1 MQTKGMSNQSGGTF
15 IYCRISLDKSGELLG
30 VERQE
35 KECRE
40 RCEQNGWTV
49 TDVIVDNDLS
59 ATTGVLRPGFEDLL
73 ARNPERLVV
82 WHTDR
87 LARRIAD
94 LERVITLGIEI
105 HSVMGGGLDLSASSG
120 RLNARLL
127 TSVATFEGEHKAE
140 RQRAQ
145 QYQRIERGGAWWS
158 QRPFGYEMDRTHR
171 EDEAALLVRGYERML
186 SGTTRW
192 IDLSDMLNHAGALT
206 TKGNAWTPTTTAQ
219 LFRSPRNAAL
229 LTTAG
234 GTVQGDWLPIVGE
247 DTWKASLHLM
257 GDASMRGRG
266 QGTRKGLLSGIARC
280 AECGAT
286 VHLRTRRTEARGLLR
301 KIYGCDNGHASA
313 PVEWLDDQV
322 GKAIVRRL
330 LSPAGL
336 YVFSHAE
343 DAGESRTGALLK
355 AANLRAR
362 LAEVAD
368 SYADGEITREQ
379 LARASSRMRADLET
393 TEQEAQRTYLPTP
406 LGTING
412 PASAL
417 AAWRRDDMPLDER
430 RAIVLYLLESVEI
443 HRRIKGVRI
452 ATKHVTMNWRKW

>member
-1 MQTKGMSNQSGGTF
+1 MKTKGMSDQSGGTF

-40 RCEQNGWTV
+40 LCERNGWTV

-73 ARNPERLVV
+73 VRNPERIVA

-94 LERVITLGIEI
+94 LERVITLGVEV
-105 HSVMGGGLDLSASSG
+105 HSVMGGGLDLSGATG
-120 RLNARLL
+120 QMMARIL
-127 TSVATFEGEHKAE
+127 TAVAQGEVGHKGE

-145 QYQRIERGGAWWS
+145 QRQRVERGGAWWS

-171 EDEAALLVRGYERML
+171 EDEAALIARGYERML

-229 LTTAG
+229 LTTVG
-234 GTVQGDWLPIVGE
+234 GMVQGDWLPIVGE
-247 DTWKASLHLM
+247 DMWKASLHLM

-280 AECGAT
+280 AECEAT

-322 GKAIVRRL
+322 GRAIVRRL
-330 LSPAGL
+330 LSPAGM

-393 TEQEAQRTYLPTP
+393 TELEAQRIHLSTP
-406 LGTING
+406 LGTIDG

-430 RAIVLYLLESVEI
+430 RAVVLYLLESVEI
-443 HRRIKGVRI
+443 HRRVKGVPI
-452 ATKHVTMNWRKW
+452 ATKHVTMKWRKW

>member
-1 MQTKGMSNQSGGTF
+1 MRTKGMSNQSGGTF

-35 KECRE
+35 KTSRE
-40 RCEQNGWTV
+40 LCERMGWTV
-49 TDVIVDNDLS
+49 ADVIVDNDLS
-59 ATTGVLRPGFEDLL
+59 ATTGVRRPGFEDLL
-73 ARNPERLVV
+73 VRNPERIVV

-94 LERVITLGIEI
+94 LERVITLGVEI
-105 HSVMGGGLDLSASSG
+105 HSVMGGGLDLSGASG

-145 QYQRIERGGAWWS
+145 QYQRIERGGSWWS
-158 QRPFGYEMDRTHR
+158 QRPFGYEMDRTQR
-171 EDEAALLVRGYERML
+171 EDEAALIVRGYERML

-234 GTVQGDWLPIVGE
+234 GMVQGDWPPIVGE

-280 AECGAT
+280 AECEAT

-313 PVEWLDDQV
+313 PAEWLDDQV

-330 LSPAGL
+330 LSPAGI
-336 YVFSHAE
+336 YAFSHAE
-343 DAGESRTGALLK
+343 SAGEDRTGAVLK
-355 AANLRAR
+355 AASLRAQ
-362 LAEVAD
+362 LDDVAD
-368 SYADGEITREQ
+368 AFATGEITREQ
-379 LARASSRMRADLET
+379 LARASSRLRADLET
-393 TEQEAQRTYLPTP
+393 AEQEAQRTYLPTP
-406 LGTING
+406 LGTIDG

-430 RAIVLYLLESVEI
+430 RAVVLYLLKSVEI
-443 HRRIKGVRI
+443 HRRVKGVPI
-452 ATKHVTMNWRKW
+452 ATKHVTMKWRKW

>member
-1 MQTKGMSNQSGGTF
+1 MQTKGVSNQSGGTF

-35 KECRE
+35 KTSRE
-40 RCEQNGWTV
+40 LCERMGWTV

-73 ARNPERLVV
+73 MRNPERIVV

-105 HSVMGGGLDLSASSG
+105 HSVMGGGLDLSGASG

-171 EDEAALLVRGYERML
+171 EDEAALIVRGYERML

-192 IDLSDMLNHAGALT
+192 IDLSDMLNQAGALT

-229 LTTAG
+229 LTTVG
-234 GTVQGDWLPIVGE
+234 GMVQGDWLPIVSE
-247 DTWKASLHLM
+247 DMWKASLHLM

-280 AECGAT
+280 AECEAT
-286 VHLRTRRTEARGLLR
+286 VHLRTRRTQARGLLR

-322 GKAIVRRL
+322 GKAIVRHL
-330 LSPAGL
+330 LSPAGM
-336 YVFSHAE
+336 YAFSHAE

-362 LAEVAD
+362 LTEVAD

-393 TEQEAQRTYLPTP
+393 AEQEAQRTYLPTP

-430 RAIVLYLLESVEI
+430 RAVVLYLLELIEI
-443 HRRIKGVRI
+443 HRRTKGVPI
-452 ATKHVTMNWRKW
+452 AIKHVTMNWRKW